1 MPVIYTEKAE
11 KDIEKLEKKIRN
23 RVYKAIEKIEKG
35 IIRRGKLKGQDNSY
49 KIRLGKY
56 RVIFDIDHKGNIII
70 IRIKLRKDVY
80 RAI

>member
-35 IIRRGKLKGQDNSY
+35 IIRRGKLKDQDDSY
-49 KIRLGKY
+49 KIRVGKY
-56 RVIFDIDHKGNIII
+56 RVIFDIDYKGNIII

>member
-11 KDIEKLEKKIRN
+11 KDIEKLENKIRN

-49 KIRLGKY
+49 KIRVGKY
-56 RVIFDIDHKGNIII
+56 RVIFDIDREGNILI